1 MGPQKNSSFDQSFR
15 IDFIII
21 GAQKSGTTSLATQLA
36 GHPEICFCQDK
47 EPGFFNSV
55 IDWKEKLQD
64 YHRLYSPLPGQ
75 RCGEAST
82 MYTFLPEFE
91 DTHSR
96 LYEYNPKLKLIYIM
110 RHPVERIVSHYA
122 HRVNHGRLIES
133 PEKIVLK
140 DPTFINRTRYAY
152 QIKPYLELFGRE
164 NILLMPF
171 EEYISDQLESLKSIS
186 SFLGISFEP
195 FQNLNSK
202 PKNESIGK
210 KYLGKTGTKIRDN
223 LVARLAAPLIPRF
236 VRDVVKSHFLK
247 EMTQKP
253 KFPPAL
259 RRTLWNIL
267 EDDVNSV
274 EKLLNRRLDVWRKE
288 ILINHF
294 ESVV

>member
-1 MGPQKNSSFDQSFR
+1 MDPSFR

-82 MYTFLPEFE
+82 MYTFLPEFA

-96 LYEYNPKLKLIYIM
+96 LFEYNPKLKLIYLM
-110 RHPVERIVSHYA
+110 RQPVERIVSHYA
-122 HRVNHGRLIES
+122 HRVNHGRVTEL
-133 PEKIVLK
+133 PEEIVLK
-140 DPTFINRTRYAY
+140 DPTFINRSRYAY
-152 QIKPYLELFGRE
+152 QIKPYMELFGEE
-164 NILLMPF
+164 NVLLMPF
-171 EEYISDQLESLKSIS
+171 EEYISDPSESLKCVS
-186 SFLGISFEP
+186 SFLGISYEL
-195 FQNLNSK
+195 FQNLDSN

-210 KYLGKTGTKIRDN
+210 KYLGKTGTKIWDN
-223 LVARLAAPLIPRF
+223 SVARLAGPLIPRF
-236 VRDVVKSHFLK
+236 VRRALKSYFLK

-253 KFPPAL
+253 KFPPIL
-259 RRTLWNIL
+259 RKTLWNIL
-267 EDDVNSV
+267 EEDVNSV
-274 EKLLNRRLDVWRKE
+274 EKLLNRRIDVWRKE
-288 ILINHF
+288 TLINPY